1 MGKSRA
7 QVLALQI
14 VSKRYSQYLSLYRFL
29 PKEGE
34 VIVHRIY
41 RGEKWAN
48 TQALL
53 LGSVWTVQ
61 VGGKDLCKEAK
72 IGRSAISP
80 FMNRA
85 QTVTRQDP
93 QAPVGKEMSL
103 HNRSSQHV
111 GSAHLKFGEV
121 GTKHRANSKFEFSR
135 WKFRLFQLR
144 NVL

>member
-1 MGKSRA
+1 M
-7 QVLALQI
+7 
-14 VSKRYSQYLSLYRFL
+14 
-29 PKEGE
+29 
-34 VIVHRIY
+34 IVHRIY
-41 RGEKWAN
+41 HGEKLTN

-61 VGGKDLCKEAK
+61 VGGKHLCKEAK

-80 FMNRA
+80 FMNRV
-85 QTVTRQDP
+85 QTATRQDP

-111 GSAHLKFGEV
+111 GSAHLEFGEV

-135 WKFRLFQLR
+135 GSSGSSNLEMCCDETRQAHKGSSPLG
-144 NVL
+144 